1 MRLAAPGVRFA
12 EEMAKP
18 RCLIT
23 CASARK
29 DLPISSEGGRFT
41 TGTTGSD
48 TVLTRSLGLRTANA
62 SELHAIRAIVGT
74 EQNASNGFLPG
85 LFSMVAD
92 EARLLRQS
100 YWSAA
105 LAVGDAEWLEARAR
119 GLGLRRFEIREAPPP
134 LQDEENVRTF
144 FLGWQ
149 NQSKAP

>member
-1 MRLAAPGVRFA
+1 MRDKVRDKGAPGHRWY
-12 EEMAKP
+12 ENGDWG
-18 RCLIT
+18 
-23 CASARK
+23 SA
-29 DLPISSEGGRFT
+29 DVFS
-41 TGTTGSD
+41 TGSD
-48 TVLTRSLGLRTANA
+48 TVVTRSLSLTSVDFSELRT
-62 SELHAIRAIVGT
+62 IRAILVT
-74 EQNASNGFLPG
+74 EQNASNGFLPD

-92 EARLLRQS
+92 KAQSHRQLQRHS